1 MKTANKHEYIDR
13 RMVILTIDNCISSMT
28 PEEYDACRL
37 TLDDLKNF
45 IRTFAATDVEPVIR
59 CRRCE
64 YARQTLDKTLCCKR
78 HDYATVEKDYY
89 CAYGEKSKSPIE
101 MKGWVL

>member
-1 MKTANKHEYIDR
+1 M
-13 RMVILTIDNCISSMT
+13 
-28 PEEYDACRL
+28 
-37 TLDDLKNF
+37 
-45 IRTFAATDVEPVIR
+45 
-59 CRRCE
+59 
-64 YARQTLDKTLCCKR
+64 R